1 MAAGDR
7 AVVEAII
14 RVRDEATKEFA
25 TITKSISG
33 QAKAMQDE
41 YATARRHG
49 LGDVADMFVA
59 TKKAAEGA
67 TQATKEVSTATV
79 GMSANFKGLLGA
91 VGAAG
96 VAFTAY
102 ALAVGD
108 AAREQAQFS
117 RAMEGFSPEP
127 FIAGV
132 RAANDELANMVAHSK
147 TIGGTLVYGIGE
159 IGRGLKRLIG
169 IGGESPEEKQRKNL
183 AEAQRRAGLADNEAE
198 NRQRLEALRL
208 EQQEAARTG
217 QDQIAILQE
226 RLALEQR
233 ILDARQKLARE
244 ARTEI
249 GGATQQLLGA
259 QARERANLTAR
270 YGAEQSQIQ
279 DRLAREE
286 EQRLAKQVS
295 ANEQA
300 AQEVL
305 RSWQRSLEARAQ
317 AARDL
322 AAAENELEAA
332 RRARYQETVSGLP
345 GLAAEQQRIAGMP
358 GASGIRHA
366 EMAAELASLQ
376 QEAAAIQKEDRR
388 RAIED
393 RERLAQENVEKL
405 SGDFAKADAAV
416 ERFTGRLKEMNA
428 ELKNMQVSPGFAE
441 KLSQALADAL
451 QFQAARQS

>member
-25 TITKSISG
+25 AITKNISG
-33 QAKAMQDE
+33 QAKAVQDE
-41 YATARRHG
+41 YAQARRAG

-59 TKKAAEGA
+59 TKKSAEGA
-67 TQATKEVSTATV
+67 AQATKEASTAAV

-102 ALAVGD
+102 ALAVAD

-132 RAANDELANMVAHSK
+132 RAANDELANLVEHSK

-159 IGRGLKRLIG
+159 LGRGLKRLVG
-169 IGGESPEEKQRKNL
+169 IGGESPEEKRRKNL
-183 AEAQRRAGLADNEAE
+183 EEAGRRAGIADNEAE

-217 QDQIAILQE
+217 RDQIAILQE
-226 RLALEQR
+226 RLALEQQ
-233 ILDARQKLARE
+233 ILNARQALARG
-244 ARTEI
+244 ARTEL
-249 GGATQQLLGA
+249 GGPSQQLLGA
-259 QARERANLTAR
+259 QAKERANLAAR
-270 YGAEQSQIQ
+270 FGAEQSQIM

-300 AQEVL
+300 AQQVFQA
-305 RSWQRSLEARAQ
+305 WQQSLAARERAARSLADAEA
-317 AARDL
+317 
-322 AAAENELEAA
+322 ELEAA

-358 GASGIRHA
+358 GASAMQHA

-376 QEAAAIQKEDRR
+376 KEAAAIQKAERR
-388 RAIED
+388 QAIDD

-405 SGDFAKADAAV
+405 SGDFAKADAAM
-416 ERFTGRLKEMNA
+416 EKATGRLKQFNA
-428 ELKNMQVSPGFAE
+428 ELKNMQVSQGFVE
-441 KLSQALADAL
+441 RFSQALADL
-451 QFQAARQS
+451 LVFQGARQP